1 VSQGLGGVLLKHD
14 EILSRLVVD
23 AGADA
28 SIVGFL
34 VFGSVARGTHR
45 EDSDIDVLTVLASDD
60 AASGIRNRMIDGIK
74 VGDLFFSRATLVH
87 SVETVP
93 YLLHP
98 VGEAKL
104 LLDRDGTLDPLLA
117 HIRDYF
123 TAHPDID
130 AEWQAYY
137 DLLKAEKAK
146 YGHEKTTII
155 DVWNELESRHSGGR
169 TRRRFFNAFYM
180 TNPRIFSVLKRLM

>member
-1 VSQGLGGVLLKHD
+1 LRGGALLKHD

-23 AGADA
+23 AEADT
-28 SIVGFL
+28 SIAGFL

-60 AASGIRNRMIDGIK
+60 AASGIRNRAVEGIK
-74 VGDLFFSRATLVH
+74 VGDLYFSRATLVH

-98 VGEAKL
+98 LGEATL
-104 LLDRDGTLDPLLA
+104 LLDRDGTLEPLLA
-117 HIRDYF
+117 RIRAYF
-123 TAHPDID
+123 AAHPEID
-130 AEWQAYY
+130 AEWRRYY
-137 DLLKAEKAK
+137 DLLRTEKEK

-155 DVWNELESRHSGGR
+155 DVWNDLESRYSGGR

>member
-1 VSQGLGGVLLKHD
+1 VPLKHE

-23 AGADA
+23 AEADA
-28 SIVGFL
+28 SVVGFL

-60 AASGIRNRMIDGIK
+60 AASGIRNRVVDGIK
-74 VGDLFFSRATLVH
+74 VGDLFFSRATLVD

-98 VGEAKL
+98 VGEATL
-104 LLDRDGTLDPLLA
+104 LLDRDGTLGPLLGR
-117 HIRDYF
+117 IREYF
-123 TAHPDID
+123 TAHPDIA

-137 DLLKAEKAK
+137 DLLRAEKAK

-169 TRRRFFNAFYM
+169 TRRRFFSAFYLRD
-180 TNPRIFSVLKRLM
+180 PRLFAVLKRLM

>member
-1 VSQGLGGVLLKHD
+1 
-14 EILSRLVVD
+14 VV
-23 AGADA
+23 GARTDP
-28 SIVGFL
+28 SIAGFL

-60 AASGIRNRMIDGIK
+60 TASGIRNRVVEGIK
-74 VGDLFFSRATLVH
+74 VGDLYFSRATLTH
-87 SVETVP
+87 SIETVP

-98 VGEAKL
+98 LGGATL
-104 LLDRDGTLDPLLA
+104 LLDRDGTLGPLLGR
-117 HIRDYF
+117 IRDYF
-123 TAHPDID
+123 TVHPEID

-137 DLLKAEKAK
+137 DLLKTEKAR

-155 DVWNELESRHSGGR
+155 DVWNELESRYSGGR